1 MRRNRKPLVFAT
13 AIAAVLATVT
23 GVLLA
28 TAPSGI
34 LSGTVLA
41 RSAFLDP
48 VDIKI
53 KVGHG
58 DEGGNIHVRRAQ
70 DTVMQQ
76 IVIAPGGH
84 TGWHSHP
91 GPAVALVKSG
101 ALTLFSSDDRTCAGR
116 TYFANQAFVDSGQGH
131 VHLARNPSLT
141 ENAEVWVTYFD
152 VTYFDVPPGASP
164 RQDAAAPGN
173 CSF

>member
-1 MRRNRKPLVFAT
+1 MKANRKRRTVLTVM
-13 AIAAVLATVT
+13 AAVLATVT

-28 TAPSGI
+28 TPPSGI
-34 LSGTVLA
+34 LSGAVLA
-41 RSAFLDP
+41 RAAFVDP
-48 VDIKI
+48 VDLKF
-53 KVGHG
+53 KLGPG
-58 DEGGNIHVRRAQ
+58 DDGGNIHVRRAQ

-101 ALTLFSSDDRTCAGR
+101 TLTLFSGNDPTCSGR

-131 VHLARNPSLT
+131 IHMARNPSLT

-152 VTYFDVPPGASP
+152 VPPGASP
-164 RQDAAAPGN
+164 RQDASNPGV